1 MNESMKLFV
10 EIVAFLTFLLQVGV
24 MKIVCHISKK
34 HKLTVTEEMII
45 EVMMVHF
52 MLQGTRDWENLIKHG
67 SKLVSKQ
74 VQVKAIK

>member
-1 MNESMKLFV
+1 MNESMKSFV
-10 EIVAFLTFLLQVGV
+10 ETVAFLNFLLQVGV
-24 MKIVCHISKK
+24 MKIVYHISKK

-52 MLQGTRDWENLIKHG
+52 MLQGTRVWENLIKRG